1 MIFKAVNAPVVVLRA
16 GDFFLGRARFVGQER
31 VHFIAPVI
39 AFQQLCP
46 AHFLRDDLVALRMV
60 EVLLEQL
67 HVFLRLMVLL
77 LEKPLPLVLVPN
89 SIGLMLIPGHAL
101 I

>member
-1 MIFKAVNAPVVVLRA
+1 MIFKAVGPCFILRRN
-16 GDFFLGRARFVGQER
+16 FLLGRARFIGQER
-31 VHFIAPVI
+31 IHFIAPVL
-39 AFQQLCP
+39 AFQQLRP